1 MPSNSNRALI
11 VGAGSAIAA
20 SLAEKLA
27 ADRRFQQVVCVS
39 RSPDPRPEI
48 DGNERLLRLQ
58 CDYTESSI
66 KRVCGGLQEFSGSFS
81 RVFICNGLLHSDRV
95 KPEKRLE
102 ELDEESLQQVYRA
115 NAVVPILWL
124 KHLCA
129 LLKGSNETRIA
140 VFSARVGSIGDN
152 QLGGWYGYRASKA
165 ALNMLVKTA
174 AIEYRRR
181 APNIRFMVFHPGTT
195 DTPLSK
201 PFQQNVLPGRLFEP
215 GFVASR
221 LLELMDNEP
230 ASETP
235 VFLDWSGNP
244 IPW

>member
-1 MPSNSNRALI
+1 MKYFLPLLNK
-11 VGAGSAIAA
+11 
-20 SLAEKLA
+20 E
-27 ADRRFQQVVCVS
+27 S
-39 RSPDPRPEI
+39 RS
-48 DGNERLLRLQ
+48 
-58 CDYTESSI
+58 
-66 KRVCGGLQEFSGSFS
+66 
-81 RVFICNGLLHSDRV
+81 VF
-95 KPEKRLE
+95 
-102 ELDEESLQQVYRA
+102 A
-115 NAVVPILWL
+115 
-124 KHLCA
+124 A
-129 LLKGSNETRIA
+129 L
-140 VFSARVGSIGDN
+140 SARVGSIGDN
-152 QLGGWYGYRASKA
+152 RLGGWYGYRASKA

-235 VFLDWSGNP
+235 VFLDWSGKP